1 IFQCLPSTGRLG
13 EPPPGVRRILLT
25 ASGGPFRDW
34 SASALENVTP
44 EQACAHPTWSMGRK
58 ISVDSAT
65 QMNKGLELIEAVLL
79 FGLPVD
85 HIEVVIHR
93 QSVVHS
99 LVEYVDGSV
108 LAQLGSPDM
117 RTPIAHALVWPE
129 RMASGVQFLDLLRV
143 ARLDF
148 EALDTGRFPCLAL
161 AIEAARVGGEMPA
174 VLNAANEVAV
184 GAFLAGRL
192 KFGGIPETCAAVMNA
207 WGSVHEASELTA
219 ILAADER
226 ARALAGEHIERQAI
240 EAVR

>member
-1 IFQCLPSTGRLG
+1 
-13 EPPPGVRRILLT
+13 
-25 ASGGPFRDW
+25 
-34 SASALENVTP
+34 
-44 EQACAHPTWSMGRK
+44 MGRK

-65 QMNKGLELIEAVLL
+65 LMNKGLELIEAALL
-79 FGLPVD
+79 FGLPAER
-85 HIEVVIHR
+85 IEVVIHR

-117 RTPIAHALVWPE
+117 RTPIAHALAWPD

-148 EALDTGRFPCLAL
+148 EAPDMGRFPCLAL
-161 AIEAARVGGEMPA
+161 AIEAARAGGEMPA

-207 WGSVHEASELTA
+207 WGNVHEASELTA

-226 ARALAGEHIERQAI
+226 ARALAGEHIARQTV
-240 EAVR
+240 EAAR